1 MGYDDIPIAAHTVPA
16 LTTLRMPIVEI
27 VNEGVRLAIEFA
39 RDGSIPRDSAVTYF
53 EPSLIV
59 RESTAPP
66 TTEARPSPS
75 QVSTPVA

>member
-1 MGYDDIPIAAHTVPA
+1 MPA
-16 LTTLRMPIVEI
+16 LTTLRMPIAEI
-27 VNEGVRLAIEFA
+27 VSDAVRLAIELA
-39 RDGSIPRDSAVTYF
+39 RDGAIPPRAGRDLF
-53 EPSLIV
+53 EPALIV